1 MIMHIFMLYLF
12 NIPKNLKMYKKTIF
26 LILLCLNLVGH
37 AKAQRFADMRHYL
50 SINSVYY
57 QDFYN
62 KEKDVVSIRFPY
74 LYFNKYYFPC
84 FSYKMEYDRLGAEFF
99 ASCMGLSYYRL
110 DTYTPEYMPKGGIQQ
125 ILSYTLGIT
134 VQYSVLSKKYLK
146 INPMLGFSFC
156 EYNPTVLAGWRRT
169 AQYGGWNEPYE
180 IDQYER
186 RHGLLTGLNINIPI
200 WRGIYANT
208 NARYLYYPS
217 AQYNKQNLILDFGLG
232 YSFQIK
238 KH

>member
-1 MIMHIFMLYLF
+1 
-12 NIPKNLKMYKKTIF
+12 MYKKTIL

-37 AKAQRFADMRHYL
+37 VKAQRFADMRHYM
-50 SINSVYY
+50 SINSVYF

-62 KEKDVVSIRFPY
+62 KEKDVFFIPFSNFDFVIDKYNFPRI
-74 LYFNKYYFPC
+74 
-84 FSYKMEYDRLGAEFF
+84 SYKMEYDRLGAEFF
-99 ASCMGLSYYRL
+99 ASCKALAYYGV
-110 DTYTPEYMPKGGIQQ
+110 DTYTPEYMPIGGIKQ

-180 IDQYER
+180 LDQYER